1 MLLQSFAPQ
10 MLLELLAQS
19 RDPKTVSDSPFFLA
33 EQIQPRKHKR
43 MPLAITNIEPYI
55 ANGDADG
62 DGAGGQAARQAGVQV
77 CKRAGRET
85 GKQAG
90 RQAGRQASKYVRM

>member
-10 MLLELLAQS
+10 MLLELLAHR
-19 RDPKTVSDSPFFLA
+19 RDAKNVSDSPFFLA

-55 ANGDADG
+55 ANGGADG
-62 DGAGGQAARQAGVQV
+62 DGDGKLRSVRRV
-77 CKRAGRET
+77 SENREY
-85 GKQAG
+85 AL
-90 RQAGRQASKYVRM
+90 A

>member
-19 RDPKTVSDSPFFLA
+19 RNAKNVSDSPFFLA

-55 ANGDADG
+55 ANGGDGDGDGADG
-62 DGAGGQAARQAGVQV
+62 DGDWVDSFSCMQLR
-77 CKRAGRET
+77 
-85 GKQAG
+85 
-90 RQAGRQASKYVRM
+90 